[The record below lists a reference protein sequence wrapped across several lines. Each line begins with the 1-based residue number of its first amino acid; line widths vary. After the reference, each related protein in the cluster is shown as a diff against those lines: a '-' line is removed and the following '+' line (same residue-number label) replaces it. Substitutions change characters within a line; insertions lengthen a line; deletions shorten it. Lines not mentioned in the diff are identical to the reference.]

1 MRLPTQ
7 PSMAK
12 ARAYYSLFRIKTA
25 EGIQYRLAGIAS
37 ASVGI
42 FWALIEIVVYT
53 VFYNYAANKDA
64 GALAGLTL
72 DQAIS
77 YVWLSQAIWTMQ
89 PMNIE
94 AEILK
99 KINSGDVGIELCRPL
114 DLYAHWFAGTAAA
127 RLIPLFWRGSVTLLC
142 GILMPVSYRLALPA
156 SLVGFCWSLLSFLCA
171 FLLCTAFGTFVA
183 TVRLN
188 VNWGDGPMYIMML
201 IGGVLS
207 GGYLPLQLWPA
218 AMQTFLLRQ
227 PFAGYLD
234 IPIRLYLG
242 TMHPSD
248 AGGMILTQL
257 LWVALFVAAGK
268 ALMAKR
274 LRTIIV
280 QGG

>member
-1 MRLPTQ
+1 MRLTRRAN
-7 PSMAK
+7 MTK
-12 ARAYYSLFRIKTA
+12 VRAYFSLFRIKTA
-25 EGIQYRLAGIAS
+25 EGIQYRLAGLAS
-37 ASVGI
+37 ASVGV
-42 FWALIEIVVYT
+42 FWALIEIVVFT

-64 GALAGLTL
+64 GTLAGLTL
-72 DQAIS
+72 KQVIS

-89 PMNIE
+89 PMSID

-99 KINSGDVGIELCRPL
+99 KINSGDVGIELCRPM
-114 DLYAHWFAGTAAA
+114 DLYAHWFAGTAAS
-127 RLIPLFWRGSVTLLC
+127 RLIPVFWRGTVTLLC
-142 GILMPVSYRLALPA
+142 AILMPVPYRLGLPA
-156 SLVGFCWSLLSFLCA
+156 SAIGFCWSLLSFFCA

-188 VNWGDGPMYIMML
+188 VNWGDGPMYMMML

-218 AMQTFLLRQ
+218 ALQTILLLQ

-242 TMHPSD
+242 TMQPND
-248 AGGMILTQL
+248 AGSLILLQL
-257 LWVALFVAAGK
+257 IWIALFVAAGK

-274 LRTIIV
+274 LKTIIV